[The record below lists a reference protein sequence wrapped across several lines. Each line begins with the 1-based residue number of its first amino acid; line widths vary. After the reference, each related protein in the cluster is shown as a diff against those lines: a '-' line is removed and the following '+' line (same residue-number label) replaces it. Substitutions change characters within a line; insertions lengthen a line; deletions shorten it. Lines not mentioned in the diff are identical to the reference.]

1 MILRT
6 IVGVI
11 GVLEVVA
18 PRRVVSSLLGLCC
31 RDADEIEVRSWVV
44 TAVRLEGL
52 LLVGLVLWQSR
63 DALGEMTRPA
73 EPPTEIDVGETPDS
87 VADTSTGET
96 EEHEATRETD
106 RDAGDDADEDA
117 DLPTLTP
124 DTRRFQLASVLF
136 HADEPLTV
144 RDFVDLSEGTDWE
157 LGRSPAST
165 TLYRMFNDGAVDR
178 EEGPDGA
185 YEYWLTDPGRRALEA
200 ADADPSPDPF
210 ATAEP

>member
-6 IVGVI
+6 IVGII
-11 GVLEVVA
+11 GVLEVIA
-18 PRRVVSSLLGLCC
+18 PGRVIRSLLGLCC
-31 RDADEIEVRSWVV
+31 RDADEIELRSWVV
-44 TAVRLEGL
+44 AAVRLEGL

-87 VADTSTGET
+87 VADASTAET
-96 EEHEATRETD
+96 EADAPTPAATQDRGDEAD
-106 RDAGDDADEDA
+106 GVA

-178 EEGPDGA
+178 EEGPNGA
-185 YEYWLTDPGRRALEA
+185 YEYWLTDAGRRALEA
-200 ADADPSPDPF
+200 ADAEPSPDPF
-210 ATAEP
+210 ATAEA